1 MPADANA
8 AGDIFGGWV
17 MAQMDLACGI
27 RAAERAKGRVVTAAV
42 KEMSFA
48 KPMKIGDTL
57 CVYTEVTRVGR
68 TSMTLKVEAWAQRY
82 LSDLMEKVTDADFVM
97 VALDGEGQAEAGAG
111 RNRSGIRGGLGRPT
125 GDFDHRRTGLLRR
138 PASRGTIEQRLR
150 PGDAFAIAAR
160 PFGQRGD
167 RLQQLAAEIGQF
179 VFDARRDGREIARA
193 RRSRRARARAASSS
207 ASSARCR
214 RRPSRNSLKRSG
226 PSPSLPTTSTVHL
239 SPTRCRISLTAR
251 QSSLR

>member
-1 MPADANA
+1 MVHYAQGSPTGELTLRTLAMPSDANA

-57 CVYTEVTRVGR
+57 CVYTHVNRVGR

-97 VALDGEGQAEAGAG
+97 VALDQEGK
-111 RNRSGIRGGLGRPT
+111 PKPV
-125 GDFDHRRTGLLRR
+125 
-138 PASRGTIEQRLR
+138 PARE
-150 PGDAFAIAAR
+150 IAAR
-160 PFGQRGD
+160 AHRVAWRTAVRETG
-167 RLQQLAAEIGQF
+167 
-179 VFDARRDGREIARA
+179 VDGSVGALSK
-193 RRSRRARARAASSS
+193 RSRACLTRAMFSRAH
-207 ASSARCR
+207 
-214 RRPSRNSLKRSG
+214 
-226 PSPSLPTTSTVHL
+226 SPSAFTG
-239 SPTRCRISLTAR
+239 TR
-251 QSSLR
+251 SSWPRSVNS